1 MHIIYW
7 ITVSL
12 NIDQCI
18 IANYFNSN
26 ETSMKYAAHVMQQIN
41 NWIFNVTFSK
51 HLNAHFKV
59 INALMLYLFFPFITV
74 HQTKPCNWL

>member
-12 NIDQCI
+12 KYIDAHVCI
-18 IANYFNSN
+18 IVIFFNRN
-26 ETSMKYAAHVMQQIN
+26 DTSMKYAAHVMQQID
-41 NWIFNVTFSK
+41 NWIFNVAFSK

-59 INALMLYLFFPFITV
+59 INALKLYLFF
-74 HQTKPCNWL
+74 HL